1 MNSEAQAAESGTNG
15 PQSAVRSPQLLR
27 RLAGILVLA
36 AALVFS
42 IAVRVRNYPDHSLF
56 HSDAALRYRYAEMVG
71 QGRPVPIVD
80 SLVQAPEGLRV
91 RALDFILEDVVAGN
105 VYRLAARFVPGL
117 EFPVYLKWFVCL
129 FSSLMVLVVY
139 LLGSAVWRKRAAGL
153 LSAAFYA
160 VSLPSF
166 ERVVGNY
173 LREEFTLPFIFLSL
187 YCFVRAL
194 GERGSSRR
202 AHGAGLGA
210 GVFVFLA
217 LSSWHLS
224 SFYLLCFMVAAG
236 LVLFWITDFEPAVI
250 PLRYVMAFTVLA
262 GLLNEPLRGKAFL
275 ISPPVMLG
283 ACLLI
288 VAAGYQRFGFSRRT
302 AGALLAVL
310 AGLAVGLT
318 MLLSARLG
326 QFGHVYSL
334 VLAKLKFLGVKP
346 ANPELLP
353 IQARLLWLGPFQSPS
368 LASFLQGF
376 ALVTLAALYP
386 LARLATRAARR
397 LAERAE
403 VLVLLFAPGF
413 FLLYLLV
420 RRLEVFAIV
429 FIALLLGGSL
439 VRAGPRLRRALLVGL
454 GILLAAEGVKAL
466 AYRSLEPRVESLARS
481 LRGSQAQAIEMP
493 SLQDADKSRIFGWID
508 RALPRN
514 AVFLARFA
522 VSPMIVAYTG
532 RAAVLQSVFEDNWIR
547 QKVLE
552 CMSAYYGPESA
563 LYELCRKYG
572 VTHVLYEANQLLDNG
587 VLGDRYVVDRLR
599 LPTDCAAVKMHFRP
613 ESLRCFIPLFQ
624 TEYFRVF
631 QVRDQPGP
639 SAPFHL
645 RYALQYDPAV
655 FKVDEMGD
663 TFSDSLEAKGWRT
676 LSDVLTRSQAGARL
690 ASEGHLAAAET
701 AYARVLELAPR
712 LESSRLALAAVRLEL
727 GRPDLAAREYRRVLE
742 QDLYSQEAWFGLAGV
757 YRSQQSLAGEA
768 AVLKD
773 ALNALPGNPNLLDA
787 LADALVAIGDTIG
800 AIARYEQL
808 LRIVPGEEDV
818 RRRLE
823 LLRDRSSPGEQPRN

>member
-1 MNSEAQAAESGTNG
+1 MQ
-15 PQSAVRSPQLLR
+15 

-36 AALVFS
+36 AALGFG
-42 IAVRVRNYPDHSLF
+42 IAVRVHNYPDHALF

-71 QGRPVPIVD
+71 HGRPVPVVD

-105 VYRLAARFVPGL
+105 GYRLATRFAPTL

-129 FSSLMVLVVY
+129 FSSLMVLIVY
-139 LLGSAVWRKRAAGL
+139 LLGSAVWQNRGAGL

-160 VSLPSF
+160 VALPGF
-166 ERVVGNY
+166 ERVLGNY

-194 GERGSSRR
+194 AERPGSRR
-202 AHGAGLGA
+202 AHVAGAGA

-224 SFYLLCFMVAAG
+224 SFYLLCFMVAVG
-236 LVLFWITDFEPAVI
+236 LALFWTADFEPVVL
-250 PLRYVMAFTVLA
+250 PLRYVVAFTVLA
-262 GLLNEPLRGKAFL
+262 GLVNEPLRGKAFL

-288 VAAGYQRFGFSRRT
+288 VAASYRRFGFNRRT
-302 AGALLAVL
+302 AAALAVVL
-310 AGLAVGLT
+310 TGLSVGLT

-334 VLAKLKFLGVKP
+334 VLAKLRFLGVKP

-376 ALVTLAALYP
+376 AVVSLAALYP
-386 LARLATRAARR
+386 LLQLATRAWRR
-397 LAERAE
+397 LADRAE
-403 VLVLLFAPGF
+403 ILVLLFAPGF
-413 FLLYLLV
+413 LLLYLLI

-429 FIALLLGGSL
+429 FVALLLGGSL
-439 VRAGPRLRRALLVGL
+439 VLVARRQRPVLLAGLALLLVF
-454 GILLAAEGVKAL
+454 EGAKAL
-466 AYRSLEPRVESLARS
+466 SYRSIEPRVEALARS
-481 LRGSQAQAIEMP
+481 LRGSRARPVEAL
-493 SLQDADKSRIFGWID
+493 SLQDADKARIFGWID
-508 RALPRN
+508 RAIPPN

-522 VSPMIVAYTG
+522 VSPMIVTYTG

-552 CMSAYYGPESA
+552 CMSAYYGPEST
-563 LYELCRKYG
+563 LYALCRKYR

-587 VLGDRYVVDRLR
+587 ELGDRYVVDKLT

-613 ESLRCFIPLFQ
+613 ESLRCFTPLFQ

-631 QVRDQPGP
+631 EVRDRPGP
-639 SAPFHL
+639 PASYHL
-645 RYALQYDPAV
+645 RYALQYDPAL
-655 FKVDEMGD
+655 FRVDEMGD
-663 TFSDSLEAKGWRT
+663 TFSDRLEAAGWRT
-676 LSDVLTRSQAGARL
+676 ITEVLARSRDGDQL
-690 ASEGHLAAAET
+690 ASQGRPADAAT
-701 AYARVLELAPR
+701 AYRRALELAPR
-712 LESSRLALAAVRLEL
+712 LESARLSLAAVLQQM
-727 GRPDLAAREYRRVLE
+727 GQPDLAAREYRHVLQQE
-742 QDLYSQEAWFGLAGV
+742 PYNQDGWLGLAGV
-757 YRSQQSLAGEA
+757 YHAQQSPAGAA
-768 AVLKD
+768 AVLRD
-773 ALNALPGNPNLLDA
+773 GLNSLPGNPNLLDA
-787 LADALVAIGDTIG
+787 LAETDLALGDTAG
-800 AIARYEQL
+800 AIARYEEL
-808 LRIVPGEEDV
+808 LRVVPGEENV
-818 RRRLE
+818 RQQLE
-823 LLRDRSSPGEQPRN
+823 LLRNRAAPGGEFRN